1 MKKDR
6 GIFAFLTIVFSSL
19 VTAGP
24 VQGVEQLAEGLRE
37 VIVII
42 IRFVGDMI
50 LDINSFDEFLF
61 AKLLLFTLILIIT
74 YTVISNEQNTLF
86 GGNKNKPIQ
95 WIISSAVS
103 ILAIRY
109 LPDNF
114 IQAIMLQYGSLAVGI
129 TVFLPLMIYFFFIH
143 QSGIG
148 HFGRRAGWVV
158 FAASFFA
165 LWSFRYEDLGSANWI
180 YWIAIGFVV
189 VSIIFDKTIHRYF
202 SLADF
207 RKAEKKLNRKTV
219 WALEDQINN
228 LREKLE
234 QERLSVSD
242 FERES
247 KELYDKIRAIKS
259 R

>member
-1 MKKDR
+1 MKR
-6 GIFAFLTIVFSSL
+6 NEGVLAFLTIVFSSL

-24 VQGVEQLAEGLRE
+24 VQGVEQLTEGLRE

-42 IRFVGDMI
+42 IRFMGDTI

-61 AKLLLFTLILIIT
+61 AKLLLFTLVLIIT
-74 YTVISNEQNTLF
+74 YTVIKQNIIF

-114 IQAIMLQYGSLAVGI
+114 IQAILLQYGALAVGI

-148 HFGRRAGWVV
+148 PFGRRAGWIV
-158 FAASFFA
+158 FAISFFA
-165 LWSFRYEDLGSANWI
+165 LWSFRYDDLGNANWI
-180 YWIAIGFVV
+180 YWIAIGFII
-189 VSIIFDKTIHRYF
+189 VSIIFDKSIHSYF
-202 SLADF
+202 GLSSI
-207 RKAEKKLNRKTV
+207 RKIRTERKIERRVEAQTKLEN
-219 WALEDQINN
+219 LEDNKEHYTDKEYEN
-228 LREKLE
+228 LKARYEK
-234 QERLSVSD
+234 
-242 FERES
+242 
-247 KELYDKIRAIKS
+247 IIKDNL
-259 R
+259 

>member
-1 MKKDR
+1 M
-6 GIFAFLTIVFSSL
+6 FSSL

-24 VQGVEQLAEGLRE
+24 VRGIEQLAEGLRE
-37 VIVII
+37 VIVIL
-42 IRFVGDMI
+42 IRFVGDTI
-50 LDINSFDEFLF
+50 LSINSFDEFLF
-61 AKLLLFTLILIIT
+61 AKLLLFTLVLIIT
-74 YTVISNEQNTLF
+74 YTVISKNTLF
-86 GGNKNKPIQ
+86 GGDNNKPIQ

-114 IQAIMLQYGSLAVGI
+114 VQAIMLQYGALAVGI

-148 HFGRRAGWVV
+148 PFGRRAGWVV
-158 FAASFFA
+158 FATSFFA
-165 LWSFRYEDLGSANWI
+165 LWSFRYKDIGSANWI
-180 YWIAIGFVV
+180 YWIAIGFVI
-189 VSIIFDKTIHRYF
+189 VSMIFDKTIHRYF
-202 SLADF
+202 SFSDF

-219 WALEDQINN
+219 WALEDQLDK

-234 QERLSVSD
+234 QGRLSVSE
-242 FERES
+242 FERDS